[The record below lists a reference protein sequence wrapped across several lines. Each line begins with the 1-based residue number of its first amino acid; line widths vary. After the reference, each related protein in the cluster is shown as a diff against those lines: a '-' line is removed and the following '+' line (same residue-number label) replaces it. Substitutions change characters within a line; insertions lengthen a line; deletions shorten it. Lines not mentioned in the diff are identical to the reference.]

1 MPMDSDDGT
10 LVLGKFVDEEETILH
25 LTGFQVP
32 ARHCMLIPAN
42 VIHIND
48 YLKGTWR
55 TMLSDAAPIDYVYLE
70 KEDTRFHFKFQNTIF
85 KENEEEENG
94 EDEEEDVAAEEEAV
108 KEGAQEEKNEEEEI
122 GQEEKGER
130 EEDEEE

>member
-70 KEDTRFHFKFQNTIF
+70 KQDAMFHFKFQNTIL
-85 KENEEEENG
+85 K
-94 EDEEEDVAAEEEAV
+94 EEDVAAEEEAAVEVEEEGTQKEEGGEKGDEYEEEEELV
-108 KEGAQEEKNEEEEI
+108 KEGAKEEENEE
-122 GQEEKGER
+122 
-130 EEDEEE
+130 